1 MIKRKDNFS
10 RIFLEFKN
18 IFLGGKFN
26 AKINS
31 GVVKCNDMFV
41 GS

>member
-1 MIKRKDNFS
+1 MIQRKDNFS

-18 IFLGGKFN
+18 IFLGGNLNEKV
-26 AKINS
+26 NS
-31 GVVKCNDMFV
+31 GVVKCNVMFA